1 MNCGVTA
8 FALRIVGSA
17 AATTIDFRRLILWN
31 GPKEGVFALLSLFGR
46 TITLVTTRKDGM
58 TKISF
63 PNHVGFY
70 EELKK
75 RVNGYFE
82 ANGISKHAD
91 WRMVLKTVV
100 ILAWLATAYVLL
112 VFISSSLL
120 LAVISAIAVAQGF
133 VLVGFNIM
141 HDGAHGSYSK
151 NKRVNLIMGYTLD
164 LIGGS
169 HMFWRHKH
177 NILHHTYTNINE
189 LDDDIGNS
197 GFMRLSPAQK
207 RYPLHRFQHFY
218 AFPAYGLM
226 TLLWVTVGDFRKFFT
241 GRIGDYRLPQPPPS
255 ESFLFFLTKIF
266 YFGYMLILPMFFHPF
281 WHVLGFFLLI
291 HFVLGFTMA
300 IIFQLAHVVGDND

>member
-1 MNCGVTA
+1 
-8 FALRIVGSA
+8 
-17 AATTIDFRRLILWN
+17 
-31 GPKEGVFALLSLFGR
+31 
-46 TITLVTTRKDGM
+46 M

-91 WRMVLKTVV
+91 WRMVVKTVV

-112 VFISSSLL
+112 VFISSSLV

-189 LDDDIGNS
+189 LDDDIGDS

-207 RYPLHRFQHFY
+207 RYPLHRFQHLY

-226 TLLWVTVGDFRKFFT
+226 TLSWVTFGDFRNFFT
-241 GRIGDYRLPQPPPS
+241 GRIGDYS
-255 ESFLFFLTKIF
+255 
-266 YFGYMLILPMFFHPF
+266 
-281 WHVLGFFLLI
+281 
-291 HFVLGFTMA
+291 
-300 IIFQLAHVVGDND
+300 